1 MTAKRTLVVVRS
13 QTNAPLRGG
22 CGDEWYDD
30 DDGEVV
36 MWWPAVVVSVG
47 VARGGEWYSG
57 SDRSGGEEDFGAPSE
72 NSPENFSV
80 TGYHCSCGVR
90 WEVVFWGA
98 ISSRDNVDEMC
109 HGSYDVPRS
118 PTICSANGNGNGDG
132 NGFNLMCMS
141 TDRGMNRPIVAN
153 YSIFAGP
160 SMPNPVTSAVTVA
173 AQLGR
178 RFPVPRFNLSCCSIT
193 ETVTPD
199 SIIELLR
206 MSL

>member
-72 NSPENFSV
+72 NSPENFS
-80 TGYHCSCGVR
+80 G
-90 WEVVFWGA
+90 
-98 ISSRDNVDEMC
+98 
-109 HGSYDVPRS
+109 
-118 PTICSANGNGNGDG
+118 
-132 NGFNLMCMS
+132 
-141 TDRGMNRPIVAN
+141 
-153 YSIFAGP
+153 
-160 SMPNPVTSAVTVA
+160 
-173 AQLGR
+173 GR
-178 RFPVPRFNLSCCSIT
+178 RWRWSPNNNVPPDAMAMGMERFIPYGKAIFEWNLVENAYHESKNLKKEMKTMEAS
-193 ETVTPD
+193 
-199 SIIELLR
+199 LLR
-206 MSL
+206 IWTSIG